1 MDATFEIPLILDF
14 QESHGSSAALLDS
27 AGQKKTTGG
36 VFTPCAG
43 VTAGEDETDWFDAL
57 CSRRREQIH
66 ALKKGK
72 AAFVLLAR
80 QTSLAEMRA
89 SLLAARGTGLPVTVC
104 PEFTE
109 KDSPERFL
117 AALITLQAMGAA
129 AYGLCG
135 TPSSEMLSAVKE
147 MLPHAAIPFA
157 LLADAAPG
165 QSPAAFAESLRPF
178 VEAGVRVLGCGRN
191 SSPEHQ
197 QELQKMLK
205 KYGPLECSKE
215 PDCYAAATEREVFFL
230 GDDIEFSHP
239 LPCSSSLSDKLI
251 RLDDERVSAAL
262 VLLESVNDAVLLSQN
277 SLMTKLPIAVRA
289 DSSAVLEA
297 ALRYFQGRLIIDSSL
312 PIEAEILEPL
322 AAKYGA
328 ILY

>member
-1 MDATFEIPLILDF
+1 MDATFEIPLILSF
-14 QESHGSSAALLDS
+14 QQCHGSSAALLDS
-27 AGQKKTTGG
+27 SGQKAMGG
-36 VFTPCAG
+36 VFSPCAG

-66 ALKKGK
+66 ALKKGG

-80 QTSLAEMRA
+80 QASLAEMRA
-89 SLLAARGTGLPVTVC
+89 SLLAARGTGLPVAVC
-104 PEFTE
+104 PEFSE
-109 KDSPERFL
+109 KGSPERFL

-135 TPSSEMLSAVKE
+135 TPSSEMLSAVKG
-147 MLPHAAIPFA
+147 MLPYAAIPFA
-157 LLADAAPG
+157 LLADAEPG
-165 QSPAAFAESLRPF
+165 QSPTAFAESLRSF
-178 VEAGVRVLGCGRN
+178 VEAGVRMIGCGRN
-191 SSPEHQ
+191 TSQEHQ
-197 QELQKMLK
+197 LKLQQMLK
-205 KYGPLECSKE
+205 NYGPLEISKE

-239 LPCSSSLSDKLI
+239 LSCSSSLGDKLI

-262 VLLESVNDAVLLSQN
+262 VLLESVNDSVLLSQN
-277 SLMTKLPIAVRA
+277 SLMAKLPIAVRA

-297 ALRYFQGRLIIDSSL
+297 ALRYFQGRLIIDSSS

>member
-14 QESHGSSAALLDS
+14 HESRGSSAALLDS
-27 AGQKKTTGG
+27 AGQKTLGSA
-36 VFTPCAG
+36 FIPCAG
-43 VTAGEDETDWFDAL
+43 TAAGEEGSDWFDAL

-66 ALKKGK
+66 TLKKGGT
-72 AAFVLLAR
+72 AFVLLAR

-89 SLLAARGTGLPVTVC
+89 SLLAARGTELPVAVC
-104 PEFTE
+104 PEFSE

-135 TPSSEMLSAVKE
+135 KPNSEMLSAVKG

-178 VEAGVRVLGCGRN
+178 VEAGVRILGCGRN
-191 SSPEHQ
+191 TSPEHQ

-205 KYGPLECSKE
+205 NYGPLEHSKE

-230 GDDIEFSHP
+230 GDDIAFSHP
-239 LPCSSSLSDKLI
+239 LPCSSSLGDKLI

-262 VLLESVNDAVLLSQN
+262 VLPESVNDAVLLSQN
-277 SLMTKLPIAVRA
+277 SLMAKLPIAVRA

-297 ALRYFQGRLIIDSSL
+297 ALRYFQGRLIIDSSS
-312 PIEAEILEPL
+312 PIETEILEPL